1 MLAAIGLEVHKATL
15 YILAENFV
23 GVIGQSLALVLQ
35 WFTVFNPYGVEAKG
49 VPAGCPGPAIAAEV
63 AIKEENVRAEENNSF
78 KGPLVYNALVNWF
91 SHGIVYPEA
100 HRSLSRRLAVDM
112 MEEAE
117 KSWQVILQE
126 DRVEEIRRAKLMAY
140 KVAYDYKV
148 YGQGSL
154 KDVSPERVIGENKL
168 NEIKK
173 MYPRQVNEYIE
184 TYNDLESYVSNMTSS
199 R

>member
-1 MLAAIGLEVHKATL
+1 
-15 YILAENFV
+15 
-23 GVIGQSLALVLQ
+23 
-35 WFTVFNPYGVEAKG
+35 
-49 VPAGCPGPAIAAEV
+49 
-63 AIKEENVRAEENNSF
+63 
-78 KGPLVYNALVNWF
+78 
-91 SHGIVYPEA
+91 
-100 HRSLSRRLAVDM
+100 M

-148 YGQGSL
+148 YGQGSM

-173 MYPRQVNEYIE
+173 MYPR
-184 TYNDLESYVSNMTSS
+184 TSK
-199 R
+199 RVH